1 MLLKIEP
8 VARSNHDDIGWG
20 ICPRCKAAEYVP
32 PSHTFAEP
40 GVCPPIVSISYT
52 ANQFLIDG
60 FFSTASFWLRGCL
73 HGRGE
78 KGQWSQKGYWDPS
91 TVRAEQKK
99 RRRSRNK
106 ACKIC
111 KAGTQS
117 KDCSRGSRAGIQMR
131 KSLWVRCCRM
141 QGFFWKNQ
149 GLSA

>member
-60 FFSTASFWLRGCL
+60 FFSTASFWLRGVFTAG
-73 HGRGE
+73 GR
-78 KGQWSQKGYWDPS
+78 KGSGAKKAIGTPPLSEQNKKSGGGVAIKLAKSVKREHNQKIARV
-91 TVRAEQKK
+91 VRGQEFKCV
-99 RRRSRNK
+99 SR
-106 ACKIC
+106 C
-111 KAGTQS
+111 G
-117 KDCSRGSRAGIQMR
+117 
-131 KSLWVRCCRM
+131 
-141 QGFFWKNQ
+141 
-149 GLSA
+149 